1 MYKIVM
7 KENPS
12 PTPHPPPVYRTP
24 VTPPMVDELCDRHG
38 DLHIM
43 DPFHISFSLT
53 EYHIQ
58 TTDFWKINKK
68 V

>member
-7 KENPS
+7 KENP
-12 PTPHPPPVYRTP
+12 PTVCQTP
-24 VTPPMVDELCDRHG
+24 VTSPMADELCDRHG

-53 EYHIQ
+53 GYRIQ
-58 TTDFWKINKK
+58 ATDF
-68 V
+68 